1 MVIEFLIIF
10 SVLIAVAAVIKI
22 FFAIP
27 AYIAVLAGMA
37 LLILYDGITA
47 EGKGR

>member
-10 SVLIAVAAVIKI
+10 LAFIALAAVIKTV
-22 FFAIP
+22 FAIP
-27 AYIAVLAGMA
+27 AYIAVLAVGA

-47 EGKGR
+47 EGEWR